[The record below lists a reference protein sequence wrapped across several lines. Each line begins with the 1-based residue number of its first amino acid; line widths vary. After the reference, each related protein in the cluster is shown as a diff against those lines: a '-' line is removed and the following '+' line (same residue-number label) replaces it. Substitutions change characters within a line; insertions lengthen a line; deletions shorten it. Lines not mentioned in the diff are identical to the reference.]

1 MNIIKHIFIMQYPS
15 LKGGRG
21 DDQYFN
27 TSRLSQFYIDFI
39 NWNVKLFKQ
48 KSLTN
53 NIINQKINK

>member
-1 MNIIKHIFIMQYPS
+1 MQYPS